1 MTVYGS
7 RMGKTWIV
15 GMALVAAACGGGGG
29 DDCERFFDKTKPIF
43 EKAAK
48 ERGKSISDADKAK
61 FVEKCRAAKKE
72 GKTGDDEMM
81 KCVLAA
87 SGDAAVAACMEG
99 PFGDYMKKSKKTE
112 AQLQLNKLGKSAKV
126 HFEIESTFPIGKSNP
141 PTGSCCEGPNHKCAV
156 DAAAWAADPVWSKL
170 DFQIDEPHLFQY
182 SYEST
187 DGKTFVARAV
197 GDLDCDMNMITYEL
211 RGQAEGGMPSVTLT
225 EPPPN
230 SD

>member
-1 MTVYGS
+1 
-7 RMGKTWIV
+7 MGTSWIL
-15 GMALVAAACGGGGG
+15 GATLVASACGGGG

-48 ERGKSISDADKAK
+48 ERGKSITDADKAK
-61 FVEKCRAAKKE
+61 FVEQCRAAKKE
-72 GKTGDDEMM
+72 GKTGDDAMM

-87 SGDAAVAACMEG
+87 NGEAAVAECMQG

-112 AQLQLNKLGKSAKV
+112 AQLQLNKIGKSAKV
-126 HFEIESTFPIGKSNP
+126 AAMENALFPVGKSNP
-141 PTGSCCEGPNHKCAV
+141 TSGSCCDGPDHKCA
-156 DAAAWAADPVWSKL
+156 AIPSAAWAADPVWSKL
-170 DFQIDEPHLFQY
+170 DFQIDEPTLFQY

-187 DGKTFVARAV
+187 DGKSFVARAI
-197 GDLDCDMNMITYEL
+197 GDLDCDTTMITYEL
-211 RGQAEGGMPSVTLT
+211 RGELRDGNPSITLI